1 MKTLEKGQ
9 DKIQKIIEELRK
21 DTLEPAQ
28 KEADRIIAEAHTR
41 AQELLRAADKKA
53 EDLLEQARQT
63 IEQEQNIFQSS
74 LSQGVKQ
81 SIEALRQEIEHRLFD
96 DQLSESIKKETSNPA
111 IIAKIVEVL
120 VAAIQKD
127 GVSADFTAIVPK
139 QVSAQE
145 VNAHLTKEVLQKLR
159 EHTVVVGSFGGGA
172 KIKLNDRRLT
182 IDISD
187 TALKELLSRYVRK
200 DFRHLVFGI

>member
-28 KEADRIIAEAHTR
+28 KEADRIIAEAQAR
-41 AQELLRAADKKA
+41 AQELVRAADKKA
-53 EDLLEQARQT
+53 EDLLEQARLL

-81 SIEALRQEIEHRLFD
+81 SVEALRQEIEHRLFN
-96 DQLSESIKKETSNPA
+96 DQLNESLSKETSNPA
-111 IIAKIVEVL
+111 VIAKIVETL
-120 VAAIQKD
+120 ITAIQRD
-127 GVSADFTAIVPK
+127 GVSADFSAIIP
-139 QVSAQE
+139 QQISAHE
-145 VNAHLTKEVLQKLR
+145 VNAHLAKEILQKLR
-159 EHTVVVGSFGGGA
+159 GDTVAVGNFGGGA
-172 KIKLNDRRLT
+172 KIKLNDRGLT

-187 TALKELLSRYVRK
+187 VALRELLSRYLRK
-200 DFRHLVFGI
+200 DFRHLVFGT

>member
-21 DTLEPAQ
+21 DTLEPAH
-28 KEADRIIAEAHTR
+28 KEADRIIAEAQAR
-41 AQELLRAADKKA
+41 AQELLRSADKKA

-120 VAAIQKD
+120 IVAIQKD
-127 GVSADFTAIVPK
+127 GVSADFTAIIPK

-145 VNAHLTKEVLQKLR
+145 VNAHLTKEILQKLR
-159 EHTVVVGSFGGGA
+159 EHTVVVGNFEGGA

-187 TALKELLSRYVRK
+187 VALKELLSRYVRK

>member
-9 DKIQKIIEELRK
+9 DKIQKIIEELRR
-21 DTLEPAQ
+21 DTLEPAH
-28 KEADRIIAEAHTR
+28 KEADKIIAEAQAR
-41 AQELLRAADKKA
+41 AQELLRSADKKA
-53 EDLLEQARQT
+53 EELLEQARQT

-96 DQLSESIKKETSNPA
+96 EQLGESIKKETSNPA
-111 IIAKIVEVL
+111 IVAKIVETL
-120 VAAIQKD
+120 ITAIQRD
-127 GVSADFTAIVPK
+127 GVSADFTAIIPK

-145 VNAHLTKEVLQKLR
+145 VNAYLTKEILQKLR
-159 EHTVVVGSFGGGA
+159 EHTVVVGNFGGGA

-187 TALKELLSRYVRK
+187 AALKDLLSRYLRK